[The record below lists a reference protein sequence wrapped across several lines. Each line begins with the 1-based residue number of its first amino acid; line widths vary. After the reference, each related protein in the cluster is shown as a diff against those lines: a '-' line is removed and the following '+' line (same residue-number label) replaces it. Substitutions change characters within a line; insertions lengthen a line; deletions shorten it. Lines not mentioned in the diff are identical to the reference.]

1 MSQSKILA
9 SSFVS
14 FSATGEVDL
23 ASSLDAFGAWLE
35 AHAEQLA
42 AEQAATAATTAAY
55 DTAAR
60 AVFAAYAKAS
70 GRGQVPIKDLVDAI
84 ASVVI
89 PGCEPAQAVERNLAK
104 PLITAHI
111 ESCALYRTGGKG
123 RNGGVSLVG

>member
-9 SSFVS
+9 ASFVS
-14 FSATGEVDL
+14 FNAAGEVDL

-35 AHAEQLA
+35 AHAESLA

-60 AVFAAYAKAS
+60 AVFAAYAKA

-89 PGCEPAQAVERNLAK
+89 PGSEAVQAVERNLAK

-111 ESCALYRTGGKG
+111 ESCALYRTGGRG

>member
-60 AVFAAYAKAS
+60 AVFAAYAKA

-89 PGCEPAQAVERNLAK
+89 PGGEAAQAVERNLAK

-111 ESCALYRTGGKG
+111 ESCALYRTGGRG